1 MRKETHAVAR
11 YAGLYVLLN
20 DDHGFAD
27 SPVALLRHPSGS
39 QLTITKMNAS
49 NRRVIQPRYGRL
61 LGDFRVGDVY
71 HHPWE
76 VTIDD
81 GMLAMF
87 AASFLDQNP
96 LYSSRRFAR
105 ELGFRDR
112 VVHPLVLLNLA
123 LSFTVHDVSEQAIA
137 HLAYI
142 DLKFPNAAYSGDTLS
157 VFSEIL
163 GVRVSESKPDRG
175 VVHLRTTGVK
185 QDGVVVVTFERKALI
200 PTGKLDGRAH
210 ADVARRAAETAE
222 SADDSSSLGANSQNR
237 LKSVL
242 PGTLPSELAGEIK
255 TPAWPGRPRGL
266 FEDFEEGDVI
276 LHSIGHT
283 VGESEHM
290 QLTILTRNSHPLHFD
305 EVYCRERSFTKTR
318 LVEGGLVFAWAVSLA
333 SRDTTANALWEL
345 AYDKGSHPA
354 PVLAGDTLYAASRV
368 IEKLDYIEQ
377 AGIVR
382 FKLVGLKNETPSS
395 FIGRGGD
402 VFEGKVDQKVFE
414 IERAVL
420 LPKRHSLL

>member
-1 MRKETHAVAR
+1 MK
-11 YAGLYVLLN
+11 
-20 DDHGFAD
+20 
-27 SPVALLRHPSGS
+27 LRTLEP
-39 QLTITKMNAS
+39 K
-49 NRRVIQPRYGRL
+49 YGRL
-61 LGDFRVGDVY
+61 LDDFQVGDLY

-87 AASFLDQNP
+87 AASFLDPNP

-105 ELGFRDR
+105 DLGFRDR
-112 VVHPLVLLNLA
+112 AVHPLVMLNLA

-157 VFSEIL
+157 VYSEIL

-175 VVHLRTTGVK
+175 VVHLRTTGVN
-185 QDGVVVVTFERKALI
+185 QHGVVLVTFERKALI
-200 PTGKLDGRAH
+200 PTGKLEGRAH
-210 ADVARRAAETAE
+210 PNLVQRIDQTAE
-222 SADDSSSLGANSQNR
+222 SLSDSSSSDAAGKHR
-237 LKSVL
+237 LKSML
-242 PGTLPSELAGEIK
+242 PALPPELTGEIR

-266 FEDFEEGDVI
+266 FEDFEAGDVI

-318 LVEGGLVFAWAVSLA
+318 VVEGGLVFAWAASLA
-333 SRDTTANALWEL
+333 SRDTTANALWEIG
-345 AYDKGSHPA
+345 YDKGSHPN

-368 IEKLDYIEQ
+368 IDTRGYSEQ

-382 FKLVGLKNETPSS
+382 FMLVGVKNETPVSL
-395 FIGRGGD
+395 IRQGVD
-402 VFEGKVDQKVFE
+402 LFEGKLDQRVFE
-414 IERAVL
+414 IERTVL
-420 LPKRHSLL
+420 LPKRT